1 MNCSSR
7 LSFCWRREGGGV
19 GGFYP
24 GIIVGQIGQM
34 ESDHRLSSVSAG
46 LMTHLAREAIYL
58 ANFQRP
64 LSLRQ
69 IPLFYHRAR
78 AGSVIGL
85 ATNVSWL
92 ISVLLQP
99 YMPAVSAEIQT
110 QLQVSRK

>member
-1 MNCSSR
+1 
-7 LSFCWRREGGGV
+7 
-19 GGFYP
+19 
-24 GIIVGQIGQM
+24 
-34 ESDHRLSSVSAG
+34 
-46 LMTHLAREAIYL
+46 MTHLAREAIYL

-110 QLQVSRK
+110 QLQVSKKWECNWASVIVSDGYVPDR